1 MNDNVAIIGLGLI
14 GGSLALALKRGSRNI
29 HITGFDRSYATADEA
44 YRRGIIDRIAP
55 SAKAACEEADF
66 IIFATPVNTT
76 IALMEEASEWT
87 LKENVILSDTGS
99 TKNPIMQAAESLQEK
114 GLTFIGG
121 HPMAGSHKSGISAAK
136 AHLFENAYYVLT
148 PSRTTTDEQIERLS
162 TLLAPSKGKI
172 VLLDATEHD
181 RMTAIVSHFP
191 HIIASSL
198 VGRLAE
204 QEKEQPFV
212 KKLAAGGFRD
222 LTRIAS
228 ADPTMWRDITIQN
241 RDELLGQLDGW
252 LAEMQSIRSM
262 ILENDPD
269 RIYDFFSDAKE
280 FRDRL
285 PSTFEGAVQGAL
297 YMTFDL
303 HIDIPDHPGS
313 VSEITKIL
321 ADEQIS
327 ITNIRIVETRTD
339 VYGILVVSFQTADDR
354 KKARTILAKKT
365 DYSMHIL

>member
-1 MNDNVAIIGLGLI
+1 MTENVAIIGLGLI
-14 GGSLALALKRGSRNI
+14 GGSLALALKRGDRNI
-29 HITGFDRSYATADEA
+29 EITGFDRSYATADEA
-44 YRRGIIDRIAP
+44 YRRGIIDTIAP
-55 SAKAACEEADF
+55 SAKAACEKADF
-66 IIFATPVNTT
+66 VIFATPVNTT

-87 LKENVILSDTGS
+87 FKENVILSDTGS
-99 TKNPIMQAAESLQEK
+99 TKNPIMQAAERLQDL

-121 HPMAGSHKSGISAAK
+121 HPMAGSHKSGIAAAK
-136 AHLFENAYYVLT
+136 AHLYENAYYVLT
-148 PSRTTTDEQIERLS
+148 PSSNANVEQIEMLKE
-162 TLLAPSKGKI
+162 LLVPTKGKFVI
-172 VLLDATEHD
+172 LDAAEHD

-204 QEKEQPFV
+204 QEKQQPFV
-212 KKLAAGGFRD
+212 KNLAAGGFRD

-241 RDELLGQLDGW
+241 RDELLEQLDGW
-252 LAEMQSIRSM
+252 LYEMQSIRSM
-262 ILENDPD
+262 IHENNPD
-269 RIYDFFSDAKE
+269 KIYDFFSEAKE

-285 PSTFEGAVQGAL
+285 PSTSGGAVQGAL

-303 HIDIPDHPGS
+303 HIDIPDHPGII
-313 VSEITKIL
+313 SEITKIL
-321 ADEQIS
+321 ADAQIS

-339 VYGILVVSFQTADDR
+339 VYGILVVSFQNADDR